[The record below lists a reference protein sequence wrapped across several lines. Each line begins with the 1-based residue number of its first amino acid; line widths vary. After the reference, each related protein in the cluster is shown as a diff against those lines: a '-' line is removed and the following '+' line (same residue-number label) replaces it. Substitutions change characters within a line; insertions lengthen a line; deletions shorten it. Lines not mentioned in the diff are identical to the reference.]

1 MLMLS
6 IGNAYFMVQGSA
18 INIGD
23 SYFAWLIVLGFLFG
37 VLGWLCF
44 GFKKPS

>member
-1 MLMLS
+1 MK
-6 IGNAYFMVQGSA
+6 GSA

-37 VLGWLCF
+37 VLGCYVLI
-44 GFKKPS
+44 